1 MEYSTLTFG
10 EDYMVANLKTKI
22 QHRSHKLLSFRY
34 DDDKELWKATHIEH
48 KEFLATST
56 AEKNSFLLG
65 RQKWTIHNDS
75 EACSLKPTYTAV
87 LKLTGCSEDEF
98 TCDDGSCV
106 SMNARW
112 VGERFIPS
120 HNSVLKSWH
129 ITFSRSQS

>member
-1 MEYSTLTFG
+1 
-10 EDYMVANLKTKI
+10 MVANLKTKI

-34 DDDKELWKATHIEH
+34 DDDKELWKATHQEH

-75 EACSLKPTYTAV
+75 EACSLKSTYTTV
-87 LKLTGCSEDEF
+87 LKLTGCSENEF

-106 SMNARW
+106 SMNDRW
-112 VGERFIPS
+112 VGERLLSSPRAES
-120 HNSVLKSWH
+120 ARAV
-129 ITFSRSQS
+129 TD

>member
-1 MEYSTLTFG
+1 MITK
-10 EDYMVANLKTKI
+10 LKAGSCTQI
-22 QHRSHKLLSFRY
+22 TQLAFRY
-34 DDDKELWKATHIEH
+34 DDDKELWKATHQEH

-106 SMNARW
+106 SMNDRW